1 MISNEI
7 KVFSG
12 TANKELYDEIIK
24 YLNLPESKIKISRF
38 ADGEIMVKIDE
49 DIRGR
54 DCFVVQSTCPP
65 VNENLMELLIIVDA
79 LKRASAARITAV
91 IPYFGYARQDRK
103 SAPRVPITAKLVANL
118 LVASGVNRILALDL
132 HTGQLQ
138 GFFDIPVDHLYA
150 TPVFLEYFNSHPDFK
165 NKDDV
170 VAVSPDAGGVER
182 TLAFA
187 KRLNISLAIVDKR
200 RPSPNNAVIMNII
213 GEVKDKTAI
222 IFDDMIDTGG
232 TLLKVVERLYKDGAK
247 KVYAA
252 ATHGVLSQEADKKI
266 QESKITGL
274 LLTNTI
280 PLGNKVRDKIT
291 VLSVGNILAEAIK
304 RIHENTSISE
314 LFV

>member
-1 MISNEI
+1 
-7 KVFSG
+7 
-12 TANKELYDEIIK
+12 
-24 YLNLPESKIKISRF
+24 
-38 ADGEIMVKIDE
+38 
-49 DIRGR
+49 
-54 DCFVVQSTCPP
+54 
-65 VNENLMELLIIVDA
+65 NENLIDLLIIVDA

-132 HTGQLQ
+132 HAGQLQ

-150 TPVFLEYFNSHPDFK
+150 TPVFLEYFNNHPDFI
-165 NKDDV
+165 NKEDV

-187 KRLNISLAIVDKR
+187 KRLNVSLAIVDKR
-200 RPSPNNAVIMNII
+200 RPSANNAVIMNII
-213 GEVKDKTAI
+213 GEVRGKTAI
-222 IFDDMIDTGG
+222 IFDDIVDTGG
-232 TLLKVVERLYKDGAK
+232 TLLKVVEWLYKEGAK

-252 ATHGVLSQEADKKI
+252 ATHGVLSNDADKKV
-266 QESKITGL
+266 QESNITGL
-274 LLTNTI
+274 VLTNTI
-280 PLGNKVRDKIT
+280 PLGNKVREKIK

-304 RIHENTSISE
+304 RIHENISISE